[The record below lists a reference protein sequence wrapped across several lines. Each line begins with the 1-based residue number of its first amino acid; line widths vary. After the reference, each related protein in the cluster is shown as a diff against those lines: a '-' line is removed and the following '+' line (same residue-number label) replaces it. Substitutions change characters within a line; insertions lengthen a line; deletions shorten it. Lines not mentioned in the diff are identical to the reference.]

1 MAEVK
6 MIRTVYSKNNTTD
19 IPIVDGQLIYVLDTG
34 EIYLDK
40 DSETRQ
46 KFLLFTQDCEDKRAS
61 LDFVANQTYFAGD
74 LIFHNNYWY
83 SRKTNGSSATFDS
96 SEWDQISFENG
107 SFTNQNYSLGANY
120 SNYGLDC
127 IVVGSNNLINWSS
140 DSYSM
145 VIGQRNKIIPNGC
158 AGNLITGAD
167 NSIAQ
172 TSSTGQGV
180 NNNFIIGY
188 SNKIVNASGT
198 SGTVLSGSNNT
209 VTTTPVN
216 SSLIN
221 GYNNTIGGSGPVN
234 YSFVTGSNNTLSY
247 GNNNVVEG
255 ESNEVVGNVNYAHIG
270 GYHNI
275 VKQDMALVF
284 GKWNKF
290 YESNETTRL
299 VTIGNGTSSSSRSN
313 IVEVT
318 ASDVTIDGNL
328 NVKNNDGYLYNN
340 QSLLAP
346 IETAISWFSPV
357 SPSVYSGI
365 LEPRI
370 PNNTN
375 KYVCQNSS
383 ALEFANISD
392 LNTYLSSHPITD
404 WASRSNQSP
413 TYGHEKYICL
423 YIEDLN
429 WFFVFTM
436 TAEDPDGGDYLQH
449 AYAVD
454 DGTYSLED
462 IAVPGCS
469 IGYFNASFNI
479 TSINFSSY
487 GSAAGYLVIN
497 IEGQASGEVFSSSLT
512 YELTACPGAA
522 GNYSTAINSKVYL
535 WTEDYRGW
543 SYSGGWDSN
552 NLNLDNI
559 MSHDYAKALQT
570 QYNINWIA
578 STLAAPITYKVGS
591 IVIYNNNIYMCT
603 TENSDTTWDATH
615 WQAIGVTTTAFSA
628 LEQRVYAI
636 EHPSS

>member
-1 MAEVK
+1 
-6 MIRTVYSKNNTTD
+6 
-19 IPIVDGQLIYVLDTG
+19 
-34 EIYLDK
+34 
-40 DSETRQ
+40 
-46 KFLLFTQDCEDKRAS
+46 
-61 LDFVANQTYFAGD
+61 
-74 LIFHNNYWY
+74 
-83 SRKTNGSSATFDS
+83 
-96 SEWDQISFENG
+96 
-107 SFTNQNYSLGANY
+107 
-120 SNYGLDC
+120 
-127 IVVGSNNLINWSS
+127 
-140 DSYSM
+140 M

-221 GYNNTIGGSGPVN
+221 GYNNTIGGGGPVN

-413 TYGHEKYICL
+413 TYGHPRR
-423 YIEDLN
+423 N
-429 WFFVFTM
+429 RR
-436 TAEDPDGGDYLQH
+436 G
-449 AYAVD
+449 
-454 DGTYSLED
+454 
-462 IAVPGCS
+462 
-469 IGYFNASFNI
+469 AS
-479 TSINFSSY
+479 
-487 GSAAGYLVIN
+487 
-497 IEGQASGEVFSSSLT
+497 
-512 YELTACPGAA
+512 
-522 GNYSTAINSKVYL
+522 
-535 WTEDYRGW
+535 RG
-543 SYSGGWDSN
+543 
-552 NLNLDNI
+552 
-559 MSHDYAKALQT
+559 
-570 QYNINWIA
+570 
-578 STLAAPITYKVGS
+578 
-591 IVIYNNNIYMCT
+591 
-603 TENSDTTWDATH
+603 
-615 WQAIGVTTTAFSA
+615 
-628 LEQRVYAI
+628 
-636 EHPSS
+636 